1 MSTSNKLESLLQAVE
16 PAVRLVHERHLR
28 QIVYYLQDRGQRL
41 PTNTELPF
49 WFDRSDLVAADV
61 LPAQTWHGLEQ
72 RLLLI
77 TNPDDRLID
86 SQPLAFQLR
95 EYWRILF
102 RARILKTLDD
112 KQAHGATREASCY
125 EKLRRFGEAAARE
138 IRFVLESDHL
148 IARDATHFDCYRMFA
163 AISLD
168 LAYFFPEGVREYF
181 PSLPDW
187 QTVHGILAE
196 DIDAKQIYYAV
207 RPEGASET
215 AEPISGNANATVAAV
230 GQSRRALSVD
240 AIARTIE
247 QATAASQRGNE
258 VRAAIL
264 RMQVAMAT
272 PGPECEQ
279 AFNQAFAELK
289 QLVQRLADFN
299 RWDPATAETWQEALR
314 PLLPLAASGD
324 WPRAARCLYELQRIP
339 ADFSREV
346 YTVDLPEFLRTLGR
360 RPIRRKLPRARP
372 VMVLMT
378 LRKAYQQLLRAGL
391 TEAEQHRLAHLLHQ
405 EIHRHEHEIRRQF
418 YPIVTET
425 LNRCGLIPHNRVETI
440 ARDKVVAELLDR
452 ICERGYLR
460 IGDLRDAVARNQL
473 KLPDLRGPWE
483 FFQGDALLRTDA
495 ELAYSLD
502 GVYRRGEF
510 YLRWLQR
517 FVSVFFGTPWGR
529 ALTLYLALPFGGS
542 FLTLMFAEEL
552 RHIGLAIGEF
562 VTRSMG
568 GPATHASGPTAPAP
582 SLSEP
587 SPQPAEEEAQPHQIR
602 FDDEELVFVW
612 EEDAQEPAFD
622 PVEGVFVWIDKE
634 AREQVIRQVQ
644 DIFTSTAKQ
653 DPDNHKHNASFL
665 VELETI
671 IGFGVFLL
679 LMLHVPSFRQK
690 VYSLAR
696 YLWQVLC
703 KLFWEWPIAVWYS
716 PLVKR
721 IRQSRLARFI
731 DRHLSVP
738 FFMSLLVLAIAFLV
752 GVKLSFLLWF
762 GWLVFVALVIFY
774 NTPTGWEIQDR
785 IAEAISDWWRVV
797 RVNLI
802 PGLIAVFL
810 DLFRSLANWIERQLY
825 AVDEWM
831 RFRGGDSTSSIW
843 LKAALGIVWFP
854 IAYLTRFVFYLLVE
868 PQVNPVKHFPVVTV
882 SHKVIWPM
890 VPQLA
895 QWTGISPWT
904 MGMIIN
910 GIPGIFGFIAWELK
924 ENWRLYAANRS
935 ATLPKVMIG
944 SHGESMRGLLRPGFH
959 SGTVPKLRRKIRSS
973 LPNVQRAKL
982 VHLHH
987 DLEHVAIGIERFAE
1001 RELLPLLHSSPDW
1014 DRLPVEVRSIQLG
1027 VQRAEIALVAQDQ
1040 IHRLFIIAIEN
1051 REGML
1056 DAEIAAEGWTEQL
1069 TEAQRSVLIFALRGF
1084 LDMAAATHF
1093 QGQERIFAEPE
1104 QPGFAALRRRVSWKE
1119 WITKWG

>member
-1 MSTSNKLESLLQAVE
+1 LESLLQAVE

-61 LPAQTWHGLEQ
+61 LPVQTVHGSEE

-86 SQPLAFQLR
+86 SQPLALQLW

-112 KQAHGATREASCY
+112 KRAHGTISETLCY
-125 EKLRRFGEAAARE
+125 EKLQRIGEAAARE

-148 IARDATHFDCYRMFA
+148 MARDASHFDCYRMFA

-168 LAYFFPEGVREYF
+168 LAYFLPEAVREYF

-187 QTVHGILAE
+187 QIVHGILAE
-196 DIDAKQIYYAV
+196 DLDAEKIYHAV
-207 RPEGASET
+207 RPEGAAEP
-215 AEPISGNANATVAAV
+215 AEPISVNANPTIAAIGQAT
-230 GQSRRALSVD
+230 RTLSVD
-240 AIARTIE
+240 AIARIL
-247 QATAASQRGNE
+247 QKATVAAQRGNE

-272 PGPECEQ
+272 TDPEREQ
-279 AFNQAFAELK
+279 AIHQAFAGLK
-289 QLVQRLADFN
+289 QLVQRLANFN
-299 RWDPATAETWQEALR
+299 HWDQATADTWQEALR

-360 RPIRRKLPRARP
+360 RPIRRKLPLARP

-378 LRKAYQQLLRAGL
+378 LRKAYQQLMRAGL
-391 TEAEQHRLAHLLHQ
+391 TEAEQNRLAQLLHQ
-405 EIHRHEHEIRRQF
+405 EIHRHEQEIRRQF
-418 YPIVTET
+418 QPIVTDT
-425 LNRCGLIPHNRVETI
+425 LNRCGLIPQNRVETI
-440 ARDKVVAELLDR
+440 ARDKLVAELLDR
-452 ICERGYLR
+452 VCERGYLR
-460 IGDLRDAVARNQL
+460 IGDLRDAIARNQL

-495 ELAYSLD
+495 QLAYALD

-568 GPATHASGPTAPAP
+568 GRTTKPSGSKASTPTH
-582 SLSEP
+582 SEP
-587 SPQPAEEEAQPHQIR
+587 SPQPAEEGAHPHQIH

-612 EEDAQEPAFD
+612 EDDAREPAFD
-622 PVEGVFVWIDKE
+622 PVEGVFVWIDEK
-634 AREQVIRQVQ
+634 AREQVVRQVQ

-653 DPDNHKHNASFL
+653 DPDSHKHDTSFL
-665 VELETI
+665 VELETFV
-671 IGFGVFLL
+671 GFGVFLL
-679 LMLHVPSFRQK
+679 LMIHVPSFRQK

-696 YLWQVLC
+696 YLWQFLC
-703 KLFWEWPIAVWYS
+703 KLFWEWPIAVWHS

-738 FFMSLLVLAIAFLV
+738 FLMSLLVLAIAFLL

-762 GWLVFVALVIFY
+762 GWLVFVALVVFY

-785 IAEAISDWWRVV
+785 VAEAISDWWRVV

-831 RFRGGDSTSSIW
+831 RFRGGDSASAIW
-843 LKAALGIVWFP
+843 LKAILGLVWFP
-854 IAYLTRFVFYLLVE
+854 VAYLTRFVFYLLVE

-935 ATLPKVMIG
+935 TTLPKVMIG

-973 LPNVQRAKL
+973 LRSEQRAKL

-987 DLEHVAIGIERFAE
+987 DLEHVAVGIERFAE
-1001 RELLPLLHSSPDW
+1001 RELLPLLQSSPDW
-1014 DRLPVEVRSIQLG
+1014 NGLPVEVWSIQLG
-1027 VQRAEIALVAQDQ
+1027 VQRAEIALMAQ
-1040 IHRLFIIAIEN
+1040 HSNGGLFIIAIEN
-1051 REGML
+1051 RDGIL
-1056 DAEIAAEGWTEQL
+1056 DAEIAAEGWTGQL
-1069 TEAQRSVLIFALRGF
+1069 SEAQRSVLIFALRGF
-1084 LDMAAATHF
+1084 LDMAAATRF
-1093 QGQERIFAEPE
+1093 QGQERTFDQPE
-1104 QPGFAALRRRVSWKE
+1104 QSGFVALRRRVSWKE